1 MAIFQKKWFK
11 LKYMEAAKIR
21 VPIWLFILFYLFIFL
36 TEIEIKK
43 LVLNTS
49 LILIS
54 EIEIMKLEL
63 NNSLILILQK

>member
-1 MAIFQKKWFK
+1 MA
-11 LKYMEAAKIR
+11 LY
-21 VPIWLFILFYLFIFL
+21 FILFIYFFA
-36 TEIEIKK
+36 EIEIKK

-49 LILIS
+49 LILIL

>member
-1 MAIFQKKWFK
+1 MA
-11 LKYMEAAKIR
+11 LY
-21 VPIWLFILFYLFIFL
+21 FILFIYFF